1 MLVGYA
7 ADRRCGRLRPDQSA
21 EPARM
26 VRLEPSALIQGQ
38 IFPIQVLVESAAPLP
53 MAMLAKH

>member
-1 MLVGYA
+1 
-7 ADRRCGRLRPDQSA
+7 
-21 EPARM
+21 M